1 MTIQKDEFQPEIE
14 RIKNLLDTSVDEA
27 ERKIIRKLLA
37 DEESTS
43 GLQASDSKEK

>member
-14 RIKNLLDTSVDEA
+14 RIRNLLDTSVDEA

-37 DEESTS
+37 EEKIAS
-43 GLQASDSKEK
+43 GLQASDSKKK